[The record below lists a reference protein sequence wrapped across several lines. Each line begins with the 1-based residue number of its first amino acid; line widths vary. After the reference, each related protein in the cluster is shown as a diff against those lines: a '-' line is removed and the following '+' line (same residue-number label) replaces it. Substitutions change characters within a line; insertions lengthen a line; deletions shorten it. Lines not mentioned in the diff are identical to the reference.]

1 MNPST
6 SQQPGTTVAEHRIP
20 AAVDV
25 PVRPA
30 VIVDR
35 LAPAFAGLGGEQLP
49 VADLPART
57 AGSRGWRSCRSGS
70 RFARQ
75 VRTVE
80 HLNDDEAQR
89 RHGQIANTSV
99 YSYAVVLLYRDE
111 VV

>member
-1 MNPST
+1 MTPST
-6 SQQPGTTVAEHRIP
+6 SQQPGTAVAEHRIP

-35 LAPAFAGLGGEQLP
+35 LAPAFAGLG
-49 VADLPART
+49 
-57 AGSRGWRSCRSGS
+57 GS

-99 YSYAVVLLYRDE
+99 YSYAIVLLYRDE